1 VQLFHFR
8 MTGKVGSLIRSAV
21 HDGEEAAVDQRSKP
35 LFHQRPHM
43 GVDRIWFENDHL
55 QLDEESVEH
64 IANGQHR
71 GVSRTENEG

>member
-1 VQLFHFR
+1 
-8 MTGKVGSLIRSAV
+8 
-21 HDGEEAAVDQRSKP
+21 
-35 LFHQRPHM
+35 M